1 MQTELY
7 PEQIARPSSSSK
19 EIVKIAA
26 DEYAK
31 QMHSQWKDWS
41 IEEWSEAL
49 ARNYSAFKDGYE
61 LAKDLEREGFDPDA
75 QMVAELDNFGFEV
88 NSAHGQ
94 AVKDWVKL
102 VGFEPLYEVG
112 DTVLVPRILDDKGG
126 SGKITEIRHD
136 TAEYLVKTD
145 PSSNSGY
152 IIKAEDIT
160 GKS

>member
-1 MQTELY
+1 MQPELY
-7 PEQIARPSSSSK
+7 PEQIARPSSSAK
-19 EIVKIAA
+19 EVVKSAA
-26 DEYAK
+26 EAYAK
-31 QMHSQWKDWS
+31 HMHSQWSDWS

-49 ARNYSAFKDGYE
+49 TRNHSAFKDGYE

-75 QMVAELDNFGFEV
+75 QMVAELDGFGFEV
-88 NSAHGQ
+88 SSAHSR

-112 DTVLVPRILDDKGG
+112 DTGLGPRILDDKGG

-145 PSSNSGY
+145 PSSNSAF